1 MDPYQP
7 ADELSGDLTDGFTD
21 RLTGELTGDLT
32 GQLSGTDT
40 VVVAGPTQRP
50 ASARTVVFG
59 LFLIGLGGASALAAQ
74 TGLSIAQA
82 GSLMLFTCAAILF
95 SFLVDRARNRR

>member
-1 MDPYQP
+1 MDPHQP
-7 ADELSGDLTDGFTD
+7 ADKLSDDLTGGLTD
-21 RLTGELTGDLT
+21 RLTGEFTDDVT
-32 GQLSGTDT
+32 GQFSGTDT

-95 SFLVDRARNRR
+95 SFLVDRARNSR